1 MSKKSPTSICFDLW
15 PDRDKRLWS
24 AAISDG
30 DFLDPAG
37 AASHWAAAT
46 KTQVQKGYGKWIFH
60 LDAENLLSCAKT
72 SKPSSR
78 VNENSLRSF
87 ITRLEAQGLA
97 SQTIASRLT
106 DLTEAIRVMEPSA
119 DLTLLK
125 KISSNMQLR
134 ASPSRKKN
142 SRIKPPH
149 EIWQACLCFMR
160 ELIISSATPNLVQ
173 SSRYR
178 DALALGLLALRPLR
192 RRNSSNLILGQHLTL
207 EHGIWHCV
215 IPGEETK
222 DGEAIAFILP
232 QNHAFTH
239 VFNRY
244 LTTER
249 QVLLKQPLL
258 NLAEVPSLRGP
269 LWLTNRRKIMS
280 DHAFYYAIVRISTE
294 LLGAPINP
302 HLLRDCAA
310 SAISSDA
317 PENIL
322 AASRILG
329 HSNLTTTLS
338 HYEQSSMLAAGAN
351 LMTTIHEIQTIEPI
365 AEKSETDRLPFHHFK
380 DVM

>member
-1 MSKKSPTSICFDLW
+1 MSKQNPTSICFDLW
-15 PDRDKRLWS
+15 PDGDKRLWS
-24 AAISDG
+24 AAISAG
-30 DFLDPAG
+30 NFLDPDG

-46 KTQVQKGYGKWIFH
+46 KTQVQKGYGKWIYH
-60 LDAENLLSCAKT
+60 LNNENLLTYARAT
-72 SKPSSR
+72 TPSSR

-106 DLTEAIRVMEPSA
+106 DLTEAIRVMEPAS
-119 DLTLLK
+119 DLSLLK
-125 KISSNMQLR
+125 KISSSMQLR

-160 ELIISSATPNLVQ
+160 ELITSNPTPNMSQ

-192 RRNSSNLILGQHLTL
+192 RRNTSNLILGKHLTL
-207 EHGIWHCV
+207 DHGVWNCV

-222 DGEAIAFILP
+222 DGEAIAFTLP

-258 NLAEVPSLRGP
+258 NMEEVSFLRGP
-269 LWLTNRRKIMS
+269 LWLTNRCRIMS

-294 LLGAPINP
+294 LLGVPINP
-302 HLLRDCAA
+302 HLLRDCAV

-329 HSNLTTTLS
+329 HSNLKTTLS

-351 LMTTIHEIQTIEPI
+351 LMSTIQKIQTMEPL
-365 AEKSETDRLPFHHFK
+365 AEKSETDRLPFHNFK
-380 DVM
+380 DLM

>member
-1 MSKKSPTSICFDLW
+1 MSKQNPTSICFDLW
-15 PDRDKRLWS
+15 PDGDKRLWS
-24 AAISDG
+24 AVISAG
-30 DFLDPAG
+30 NFLDPDG
-37 AASHWAAAT
+37 AASHWAAVT
-46 KTQVQKGYGKWIFH
+46 KTQVQKGYGKWIYH
-60 LDAENLLSCAKT
+60 LNNENLLTYARAT
-72 SKPSSR
+72 TPSSR

-106 DLTEAIRVMEPSA
+106 DLTEAIRVMEPAS
-119 DLTLLK
+119 DLSLLK
-125 KISSNMQLR
+125 KISSSMQLR

-160 ELIISSATPNLVQ
+160 ELITSNPTPNMSQ

-192 RRNSSNLILGQHLTL
+192 RRNTSNLILGKHLTL
-207 EHGIWHCV
+207 DHGVWNCV

-222 DGEAIAFILP
+222 DGKAIAFTLP

-258 NLAEVPSLRGP
+258 NMEEVSFLRGP
-269 LWLTNRRKIMS
+269 LWLTNRCRIMS

-294 LLGAPINP
+294 LLGVPINP
-302 HLLRDCAA
+302 HLLRDCAV

-329 HSNLTTTLS
+329 HSNLKTTLS

-351 LMTTIHEIQTIEPI
+351 LMSTIQKIQTMEPL
-365 AEKSETDRLPFHHFK
+365 AEKSETDRLPFHNFK
-380 DVM
+380 DLM